1 VDDEEFVLDVGL
13 MMLEEVGFS
22 VRTASDGVEAVEIYR
37 KHQDEIVCVVLD
49 LMMPNMD
56 GEQAF
61 RELRRIRRDVKIVL
75 SSGYQEQDVAERV
88 VEMGFA
94 GFVKKPYTADT
105 LVEQIRRALEGDSSA
120 SGGSRANWTLPE
132 RGS

>member
-61 RELRRIRRDVKIVL
+61 RELRRIRGDVKIVL

-94 GFVKKPYTADT
+94 GFVKKPYAVDT
-105 LVEQIRRALEGDSSA
+105 LIEQIRRALEGGFSS
-120 SGGSRANWTLPE
+120 SGGSRASWTLPVA
-132 RGS
+132 